1 MSYAIAIA
9 IIIAWLVYLT
19 DRMNDLDEEVEI
31 DTYSTYVTIEE
42 IEKIKEFLKNREE
55 FNEDNDEL

>member
-42 IEKIKEFLKNREE
+42 IEKIKEYLKNREE